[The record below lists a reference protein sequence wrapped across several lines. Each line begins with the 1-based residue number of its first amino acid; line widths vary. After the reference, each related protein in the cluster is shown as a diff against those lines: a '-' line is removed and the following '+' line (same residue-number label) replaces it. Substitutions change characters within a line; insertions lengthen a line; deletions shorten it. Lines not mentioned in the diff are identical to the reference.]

1 MRFWILLCFVINAIS
16 ASKIAIFT
24 FEHSNSQAIFNNK
37 LAIALADGG
46 HEVLLVRPV
55 VNSKLTVESLIHAQI
70 KTFTPNNGY
79 DYEIYRP
86 FEDVKIKHMFRNSS
100 IFEGFEMSSTF
111 FDLSMH
117 ICNNTLSDQ
126 ALIKHLKEE
135 KIDLAFHH
143 HMDFCQ
149 MALIQHLNISDLPP
163 YPALLNSA
171 GQFVPTSVLPS
182 YVLQT
187 GNEMSFLQRS
197 LNHFVEFLNGHLRL
211 SKQADGQT
219 ELARRLLGN
228 HITNLI
234 DFPKTANLVML
245 SGDPI
250 IEFPIPTTRKVVY
263 IGGLGT
269 RKETKELPK
278 EFENFITDAEK
289 VVVISFGSWT
299 VAKHMPKFWKDALIQ
314 LFKNHPK
321 IRFVWSCEENLVLP
335 PNAFRASWI
344 PQDSLLANNKSIL
357 LITHAGY
364 NSLMEAVQHGIP
376 TIAIPLFSF
385 GDQAR
390 NAHLFKKHGTTRSP
404 QKRVSKNEHLASN
417 TLF

>member
-1 MRFWILLCFVINAIS
+1 MRFRILLCFLINAIS

-278 EFENFITDAEK
+278 EFENFITDAR
-289 VVVISFGSWT
+289 
-299 VAKHMPKFWKDALIQ
+299 
-314 LFKNHPK
+314 K
-321 IRFVWSCEENLVLP
+321 ILP